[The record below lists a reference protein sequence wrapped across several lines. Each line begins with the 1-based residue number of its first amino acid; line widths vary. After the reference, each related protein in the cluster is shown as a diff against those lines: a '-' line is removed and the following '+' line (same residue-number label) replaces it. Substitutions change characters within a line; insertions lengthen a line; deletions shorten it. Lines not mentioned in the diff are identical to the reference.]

1 MPLQARGWCCTVD
14 VMWGNN
20 AHALTGKQ
28 EKKKNLETKKMNK
41 MTKRLIEIKLDQ
53 HNYFETFQEGYFLS
67 NLPGGVCSKPVF
79 NKWTSDLKPLLSVP
93 LL

>member
-1 MPLQARGWCCTVD
+1 MS
-14 VMWGNN
+14 
-20 AHALTGKQ
+20 
-28 EKKKNLETKKMNK
+28 K

-79 NKWTSDLKPLLSVP
+79 NK
-93 LL
+93 